1 MQKREKEIALKE
13 INFKEIL
20 QRELDAMVVSLD
32 EKIKERNIEVVKKA
46 A

>member
-1 MQKREKEIALKE
+1 VQKREKEIALKE